1 MIDQGVAEELGSF
14 FLRPLNDYGFVLR
27 RIRLNLMSL
36 ADKKAELTAEELLLK
51 EAISKTDQLLV
62 ANQEVKLKLE
72 QDLTQFRVEKQ
83 SISEY
88 KGKITAEAK
97 AMVSDLNRLEQ
108 ENAELEQQIEQKHL
122 KIERQ
127 IDALTKTP

>member
-1 MIDQGVAEELGSF
+1 M
-14 FLRPLNDYGFVLR
+14 LR

-83 SISEY
+83 SINEY
-88 KGKITAEAK
+88 KGKITEEAQ
-97 AMVSDLNRLEQ
+97 AMVAELNRLEQ

-127 IDALTKTP
+127 IDALTRTP

>member
-1 MIDQGVAEELGSF
+1 MIM
-14 FLRPLNDYGFVLR
+14 GFVLR

-36 ADKKAELTAEELLLK
+36 ADKKAELTAEESLLT

-62 ANQEVKLKLE
+62 TNQEVKLKLE

-88 KGKITAEAK
+88 KGKITAEAQ
-97 AMVSDLNRLEQ
+97 AMVAELNRLEQ

-122 KIERQ
+122 KIESQ
-127 IDALTKTP
+127 LDALSGTP